1 MLKLPFPDGALA
13 GLVAMYSI
21 IHFGPEDRP
30 QALGEFAR
38 TLCADGRL
46 LVSFRVDGPGL
57 APGDVNHLSNVPR
70 SFRRHGGVLS
80 EPGGDNEGL
89 GSPTDFASR
98 RVSIANP
105 LPASSSPA
113 DAATS
118 WPVERYGL
126 RMGHEHDHQRD
137 LPPGMAEQLDLA
149 HAGMVSFGHCPFLTE
164 VEQLESWRPDVAI
177 VGAPFD
183 IATTNRPGARFGPR
197 AIRATAYEPGTYH
210 LDLGLEI
217 FDWLE
222 VVDFGDAYCPH
233 GQTEVSHTNIR
244 DRVHAV
250 ASRGIVPVILGGDHS
265 ITWPAATA
273 VADVHGYGNVGIVH
287 FDAHADTADEIEG
300 NLASHGTPMRRLIES
315 GAVPGTH
322 FVQVGLRGYW
332 PPQDTFEWML
342 EQGMTWHT
350 MQEIWDRG
358 FKDVMRDAVS
368 EALAKAD
375 KLYVSVDIDVLD
387 PAHAP
392 GTGTPEPGGITSA
405 DLLRLVR
412 QLCYEHDVA
421 GVDVVEVAPAYDH
434 AELTVNA
441 AHRVVFEALA
451 GMAAR
456 RRDAAQAKPGP
467 PAR

>member
-1 MLKLPFPDGALA
+1 
-13 GLVAMYSI
+13 
-21 IHFGPEDRP
+21 
-30 QALGEFAR
+30 
-38 TLCADGRL
+38 
-46 LVSFRVDGPGL
+46 
-57 APGDVNHLSNVPR
+57 
-70 SFRRHGGVLS
+70 
-80 EPGGDNEGL
+80 
-89 GSPTDFASR
+89 
-98 RVSIANP
+98 
-105 LPASSSPA
+105 
-113 DAATS
+113 
-118 WPVERYGL
+118 
-126 RMGHEHDHQRD
+126 
-137 LPPGMAEQLDLA
+137 MAEQLDLA
-149 HAGMVSFGHCPFLTE
+149 HAGMVSFGHRPFLTE

-358 FKDVMRDAVS
+358 FKDVMRDAV
-368 EALAKAD
+368 ERGAGQGGQALRLGRHRRTRSRARAGHRHARAGRDHQRGPAKTGASTLLRARCRRRGRGGGGTRLRPRRTD
-375 KLYVSVDIDVLD
+375 CQRRAPRGVRGTRRHGRASSRRRTGKTWAARALKRTS
-387 PAHAP
+387 PAW
-392 GTGTPEPGGITSA
+392 GEPG
-405 DLLRLVR
+405 
-412 QLCYEHDVA
+412 
-421 GVDVVEVAPAYDH
+421 
-434 AELTVNA
+434 
-441 AHRVVFEALA
+441 
-451 GMAAR
+451 
-456 RRDAAQAKPGP
+456 
-467 PAR
+467 